1 MIAQIYMRMS
11 RIMWGLGMGSMLAS
25 VVLKASPHWSGKLS
39 VSPHGV
45 LDFAGVLFLCA
56 LATREVQR
64 TVAPGS

>member
-1 MIAQIYMRMS
+1 MMAQIYMRMS

-25 VVLKASPHWSGKLS
+25 VVLKAMPHWSDKLS
-39 VSPHGV
+39 TTPHGI

-64 TVAPGS
+64 TVSPGS